1 MRTEILDYIETLD
14 LGTYT
19 KSDKLPY
26 TTSGQSLYLA
36 NMKTIYVDQPTYTE
50 DPIVSTLDN
59 VSISGRVSSVTIYFS
74 QDAKSLPANYETLVT
89 SLRNAK
95 NITTLTNIHRREC
108 DVSQTYNNDIL
119 VTEIVI
125 RLTTIQ

>member
-1 MRTEILDYIETLD
+1 MRTDILNYIDTLT
-14 LGTYT
+14 LGTYA

-26 TTSGQSLYLA
+26 TTSGQSLYLT
-36 NMKTIYVDQPTYTE
+36 NLKTIYVDQPAYVE
-50 DPIVSTLDN
+50 DPIVTSLDN
-59 VSISGRVSSVTIYFS
+59 VVIAGRVSSVTIYFS

-89 SLRNAK
+89 ALKNAK

-108 DVSQTYNNDIL
+108 DVTQTYNNDVL